1 MSRRPRPI
9 PKRIR
14 DQVIKLFRSGVNFH
28 DIATQAGIGT
38 ASVWRILREAGI
50 FHSSGSDAAERSKGT
65 SASPAF
71 SLGGVGI

>member
-9 PKRIR
+9 PKAVR

-28 DIATQAGIGT
+28 DIGPTVGIGT

-50 FHSSGSDAAERSKGT
+50 FHSSGSATAEHSKGK
-65 SASPAF
+65 SA
-71 SLGGVGI
+71 